1 MAMDER
7 KAARPGGVGMIAN
20 ASLAPQQAALGGVKS
35 GGGAFSFF
43 NRSMAMGE
51 ASPSKVHPSPANSEH
66 PILKV
71 ERKSDGGSPDPTV
84 VPLELI
90 NNKRPFTCPLEDCG
104 KTFKNWQTMRMHM
117 KTHDDLLPIPVGG
130 MGGAAH
136 AAGMQPWHG
145 NGRAGANKKIP
156 SKCFQCG
163 ENFVGLYE
171 LRRHYGRKHQQGEKP
186 FGCEKC
192 DKRFFIEVWRSLR
205 RGVGGLLVSTVV
217 YNLCHGSKLDAVDVK
232 QV

>member
-7 KAARPGGVGMIAN
+7 KSARPGGVGMSAN
-20 ASLAPQQAALGGVKS
+20 LPPTSQSVASSGIRS

-43 NRSMAMGE
+43 NRSVAMGE
-51 ASPSKVHPSPANSEH
+51 AGPSRVHPSPVHSDG

-71 ERKSDGGSPDPTV
+71 GMRSDGGSQDPTV

-117 KTHDDLLPIPVGG
+117 KTHDDLLPLPAGG
-130 MGGAAH
+130 MEGGAN

-186 FGCEKC
+186 FGCDKC
-192 DKRFFIEVWRSLR
+192 DKRFFIEVWNR
-205 RGVGGLLVSTVV
+205 RGVGGLLVPVV
-217 YNLCHGSKLDAVDVK
+217 SLFVILTH
-232 QV
+232 